1 MSRFQV
7 DSEALLNTTAAI
19 RGSMS
24 TIEAEVARLNGQ
36 LTGLQ
41 GSWSG
46 QAAVAFQNVTA
57 DWTATQRRV
66 AESLAAINRAL
77 TMAGQQYQD
86 IEAQN
91 ARLFLA

>member
-1 MSRFQV
+1 MSRYQV
-7 DSEALLNTTAAI
+7 DSDALLSATAAV
-19 RGSMS
+19 RGSMG
-24 TIEAEVARLNGQ
+24 TIEAEIARLSAQ

-46 QAAVAFQNVTA
+46 QAAIAFQSVAT

-66 AESLAAINRAL
+66 SESLAAINQAL
-77 TMAGQQYQD
+77 TLAGQQYQD

-91 ARLFLA
+91 ARLFLG